1 MGKFKRI
8 ISYYNPY
15 KKEFTI
21 SLIFS
26 ILTSSIDT
34 FIPFICRFITDK
46 VINFEASEA
55 FKTICYLI
63 VVILFF
69 ITLRYFFCKYCYH
82 KGHLYSAKIEVDIKN
97 EIFHHLQTQDF
108 AFFDSHKVGKL
119 MTSITNDAFNISV
132 VLKHTPEIL
141 MDAIIKVVCIF
152 SFLFFFHWKFAL
164 ILFIMFVFIFIFM
177 WYFLPKIQR
186 LNSSSREIF
195 SNLVS
200 DLEENLSGI
209 RTVQS
214 FNNESVAVDKFNKS
228 NEEYLKTKNKMYAT
242 ESVFYSGILAFI
254 YLWAPIIT
262 AIGSIF
268 ILKNNLTMS
277 QVVTFLI
284 YVGILEGPLWGI
296 IRLNDFLKDGLVGFD
311 RIIKILET
319 KPNIKNLENATEF
332 ENIKGKIEFKN
343 IIFSYN
349 KEKIIFENLNLKINP
364 GEYIALVGAS
374 GSGKSTI
381 CNLIPRFYDV
391 LSGEILI
398 DNINV
403 KNIKIKSLRE
413 NIGFVHQDAF
423 LFSGTIKGNILFGK
437 IGADD
442 KEIIEAAKKAY
453 AHDFIMKLPNGYE
466 TKIGNKGLTLS
477 GGQRQRIAIAQV
489 FLKNPPILIFDE
501 ATSSLDYESEKFI
514 QKSMEKLAE
523 NRTTIVI
530 AHRLSTIRN
539 AKRIL
544 VLSNGEI
551 VEEGTHEEL
560 LAKNGVYYEFYNLL

>member
-15 KKEFTI
+15 KKEFTM
-21 SLIFS
+21 SLMFS
-26 ILTSSIDT
+26 ILTSSIAV
-34 FIPFICRFITDK
+34 FVPFICRYITDN
-46 VINFEASEA
+46 VINFELNEA
-55 FKTICYLI
+55 LKTVYFLTMVI
-63 VVILFF
+63 VLLTV
-69 ITLRYFFCKYCYH
+69 LRYFANRYSYYQ
-82 KGHLYSAKIEVDIKN
+82 GHLYAAKIEVDIKN
-97 EIFHHLQTQDF
+97 EIFKHLQAQDF
-108 AFFDSHKVGKL
+108 AFFDRNKVGKL

-132 VLKHTPEIL
+132 VLKHTPEICL
-141 MDAIIKVVCIF
+141 DTIIKFLGTFI
-152 SFLFFFHWKFAL
+152 FLFFYNWKFAL
-164 ILFIMFVFIFIFM
+164 ILFVMFVCILIFM
-177 WYFLPKIQR
+177 WIFLPKIQK
-186 LNSSSREIF
+186 LNANSREIF
-195 SNLVS
+195 SGLVS
-200 DLEENLSGI
+200 DLEENLSGM
-209 RTVQS
+209 RMVQS
-214 FNNESVAVDKFNKS
+214 FCNENVSIDRFNKS
-228 NEEYLKTKNKMYAT
+228 NNKYLQTKNRMYST
-242 ESVFYSGILAFI
+242 ESLFYSVLMAFI
-254 YLWAPIIT
+254 TLWSPIIT

-268 ILKNNLTMS
+268 MLKSSLTMN
-277 QVVTFLI
+277 QVITFLV
-284 YVGILEGPLWGI
+284 YVGILEGPLWELV
-296 IRLNDFLKDGLVGFD
+296 RLNDFLKDGLVGFE

-349 KEKIIFENLNLKINP
+349 KGKIIFENLSLKINP

-423 LFSGTIKGNILFGK
+423 LFSSTIKENIRFGK

-551 VEEGTHEEL
+551 VEEGTHEKL